1 MPPSQRIMPGKRNR
15 LLGEEGQ
22 HEDESRFKFQE
33 YFTAMVMAAV
43 KFQGLILSCS
53 PDCTFQ
59 VWTRHHL
66 GNHGGSHGIDT
77 VAVSFDG
84 GNC

>member
-1 MPPSQRIMPGKRNR
+1 MANETR

-22 HEDESRFKFQE
+22 HEDESCFKFQE
-33 YFTAMVMAAV
+33 YFTAIVMVAV

-53 PDCTFQ
+53 SDCAFQ

-66 GNHGGSHGIDT
+66 GNHGGSHRIDI
-77 VAVSFDG
+77 VGVSFGG